1 VKEEVMQKDE
11 KDKIDEVIGTF
22 PKTFGM
28 RGFPDEVFR
37 LSRSASYFTGFG
49 GKGTLML
56 YTERRQKD
64 GSWLDFAKGTESELR
79 REVVELPK
87 PQKASRAR
95 SEEEYRV
102 VVGNVGT
109 VYSGFSRKEAEEAF
123 HSYVEDS
130 EENFGRVAGE
140 DVVLFEDDEIIKEYV
155 AEER

>member
-1 VKEEVMQKDE
+1 MREDQE
-11 KDKIDEVIGTF
+11 KIDKVIATF
-22 PKTFGM
+22 PETFGLYN
-28 RGFPDEVFR
+28 FPGEVFR
-37 LSRSASYFTGFG
+37 LSRRASYFTGFG
-49 GKGTLML
+49 GSGTLML

-87 PQKASRAR
+87 SQKKSKAQ

-109 VYSGFSRKEAEEAF
+109 VYSGFNRKEAKEAF

-130 EENFGRVAGE
+130 EDNFGRAGGE
-140 DVVLFEDDEIIKEYV
+140 DVALFEDDEIIDEHLGHGS
-155 AEER
+155 